1 MKSWLLENTGRENL
15 HLVDVPQPEPGPEQ
29 ILVRST
35 AISLNFR
42 DKAIIDG
49 TYTAPVDF
57 PMVLG
62 SDLAGEVV
70 SVGAQVRTLK
80 PGDQIVSVFKP
91 LWIDGIPTKEATAAS
106 LGGPLPG
113 VLAEYVLLS
122 ERGALTY
129 PEYLTVAQ
137 ASTLPIAA
145 VTAWVALFEDG
156 HLQSD
161 ETVLIQGSGGV
172 SVFGLQLA
180 RAKGARV
187 IATSRSAHKIDL
199 LKQLGANDVIDT
211 SEKPAWEDEVR
222 ALTGGKGVNHVL
234 EVVGGESVQHSIDAC
249 AWGGHIAIIG
259 FISSRTATISLGSM
273 MFPRVTLQGVAVGSR
288 EHMTNMLKF
297 LAQHRIEPVIDAT
310 YDFHALPDALDHLD
324 HGPFGKVV
332 LEVR

>member
-1 MKSWLLENTGRENL
+1 
-15 HLVDVPQPEPGPEQ
+15 
-29 ILVRST
+29 
-35 AISLNFR
+35 
-42 DKAIIDG
+42 
-49 TYTAPVDF
+49 
-57 PMVLG
+57 MVLG

-91 LWIDGIPTKEATAAS
+91 LWIDGIPTKEATAAN

-273 MFPRVTLQGVAVGSR
+273 MFPGVTLQGVAVGSR

-297 LAQHRIEPVIDAT
+297 LPSTELSLLSMQPTISTLSQTRSIILTTGRSEKWCWKFAKTFPAT
-310 YDFHALPDALDHLD
+310 QDVSDTCKRVFCLRPA
-324 HGPFGKVV
+324 V
-332 LEVR
+332 

>member
-1 MKSWLLENTGRENL
+1 MKSWLLEITGRENL

-70 SVGAQVRTLK
+70 SVGAKVRTLK

-91 LWIDGIPTKEATAAS
+91 LWIDGIPTKEATAAN

-129 PEYLTVAQ
+129 PEYLTAAQ

-199 LKQLGANDVIDT
+199 LKQLG
-211 SEKPAWEDEVR
+211 
-222 ALTGGKGVNHVL
+222 
-234 EVVGGESVQHSIDAC
+234 
-249 AWGGHIAIIG
+249 
-259 FISSRTATISLGSM
+259 SM
-273 MFPRVTLQGVAVGSR
+273 MFPGVTLQGVAVGSR